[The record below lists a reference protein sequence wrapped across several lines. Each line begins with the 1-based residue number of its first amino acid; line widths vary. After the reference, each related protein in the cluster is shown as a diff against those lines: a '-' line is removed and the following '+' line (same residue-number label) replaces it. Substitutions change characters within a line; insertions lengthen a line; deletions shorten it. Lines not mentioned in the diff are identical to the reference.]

1 MQKLTVLT
9 IKQNKQAKTLDSA
22 ETSIKSFLK
31 QPVGKKMIPF
41 KWEKGKQETAKSNT
55 WFPQN

>member
-1 MQKLTVLT
+1 MLT

-22 ETSIKSFLK
+22 ETFINSFLK

-55 WFPQN
+55 